1 MKTFTKESLKSE
13 LRQIAESGWHESH
26 RDTSK
31 TRNDGA
37 AGNLLEQL
45 LGIEENNLPLPNA
58 NEWELKV
65 QRSTSA
71 SLVTLK
77 HVEPSPRGMKFVP
90 DVLLP
95 KYGWR
100 HADAGGKYPSEE
112 RSFRMTMNG
121 ATRTDRGFMVIIEG
135 EKLRVSFDSSTVDE
149 RHAEWL
155 SNVNRLAG
163 LGDLDP
169 APYWGLADLRSALGS
184 KLQNTF
190 FVTAEVEKR
199 DGKEWFRYSK
209 AEMLTGF
216 SLDGFLA
223 CLGEGIANVEFDA
236 RTGHNHGTKFRTK
249 SSAIP
254 KLYASRDVVFDLS
267 R

>member
-1 MKTFTKESLKSE
+1 MKTFTKDSLKNE

-31 TRNDGA
+31 ARNDGA
-37 AGNLLEQL
+37 AGNLLEKL

-65 QRSTSA
+65 QRSTSS

-77 HVEPSPRGMKFVP
+77 HIEPSPRGMKFVP

-95 KYGWR
+95 MYGWK
-100 HADAGGKYPSEE
+100 HADSGGKYAANE

-121 ATRTDRGFMVIIEG
+121 ASRTDRGFMVVIEG
-135 EKLRVSFDSSTVDE
+135 ERLRVSFDSSSVSS

-155 SNVNRLAG
+155 ANVDKAVG
-163 LGDLDP
+163 LSDLDP

-184 KLQNTF
+184 KLQNAF
-190 FVTAEVEKR
+190 FVTADVEKR
-199 DGKEWFRYSK
+199 DGKEWFRYSR

-216 SLDGFLA
+216 SLEGFLA
-223 CLGEGIANVEFDA
+223 CLGDSVANVEFDA
-236 RTGHNHGTKFRTK
+236 RTGHNHGTKFRVK

-254 KLYASRDVVFDLS
+254 RLYESRDVVFDYS
-267 R
+267 G